1 MNKSIRVTALFSIIL
16 TIILLINLT
25 VVQAFSVDKYA
36 DNPKNQRGFY
46 DMQTVARGQIFAGGT
61 VLAQSTA
68 NEDGIYSRSYPVD
81 SPAWGPVTGYLSTQY
96 GASQLEASQNNILN
110 GTDDSLITSNF
121 MDLITGE
128 QPDGAN
134 VEVTIDPQLQQ
145 VAYDQLTQPGYE
157 GAAVALQPS
166 TGKILAMASSP
177 SYNPN
182 NIDDQWAQLQE
193 QEGNPLL
200 NHATQETLPPGSI
213 FKIITTA
220 AGLNNGYNPDSTLTG
235 ASEITLPGTNTQL
248 TNYAGQV
255 CGGSQQV
262 TLTTAFSLSCN
273 TAFVEMG
280 MDVGADELRSYA
292 EGFGIGQESNIGV
305 ETAAGNIGEMP
316 DDASVGQS
324 SIGQRDVSMSALQ
337 AAGMAATVANGG
349 VRMEPYLVNRITDST
364 MNEIRTTSPKEAST
378 AVDEDVANAFT
389 DLMYASER
397 NTSGYNGNS
406 YASKTGTAEH
416 GDGLPPH
423 VWYVAFDPDRDIA
436 VGVVVK
442 NGGNLGESA
451 TGGQVSA
458 PIGRAI
464 LDSYGGGQ

>member
-36 DNPKNQRGFY
+36 NNPKNQRGFY

-68 NEDGIYSRSYPVD
+68 DEEGIYSRSYPVD

-110 GTDDSLITSNF
+110 GTDDSLLTSNF

-145 VAYDQLTQPGYE
+145 VAYDQLAQPGYN

-182 NIDDQWAQLQE
+182 NIEGQWDQLQE
-193 QEGNPLL
+193 EEGNPLL

-220 AGLNNGYNPDSTLTG
+220 AGLNNGYSPDSTLTG

-255 CGGSQQV
+255 CGGSEQV
-262 TLTTAFSLSCN
+262 SLTTAFSLSCN

-292 EGFGIGQESNIGV
+292 EGFGIGQETDIGV
-305 ETAAGNIGEMP
+305 ETATGNIGEMP
-316 DDASVGQS
+316 DDAAVGQS

-349 VRMEPYLVNRITDST
+349 VRMEPYLANRITDSR
-364 MNEIRTTSPKEAST
+364 MNSHGSIPQT
-378 AVDEDVANAFT
+378 AVFPAMQCAVCGHLPE
-389 DLMYASER
+389 LMLALVWDAR
-397 NTSGYNGNS
+397 GDIGNS
-406 YASKTGTAEH
+406 YVSRNVTAVNVTGF
-416 GDGLPPH
+416 PSH
-423 VWYVAFDPDRDIA
+423 VWYVAIVFHVV
-436 VGVVVK
+436 VGVGVLVK
-442 NGGNLGESA
+442 
-451 TGGQVSA
+451 
-458 PIGRAI
+458 
-464 LDSYGGGQ
+464 D

>member
-182 NIDDQWAQLQE
+182 NIDDQWE
-193 QEGNPLL
+193 
-200 NHATQETLPPGSI
+200 
-213 FKIITTA
+213 
-220 AGLNNGYNPDSTLTG
+220 
-235 ASEITLPGTNTQL
+235 
-248 TNYAGQV
+248 
-255 CGGSQQV
+255 
-262 TLTTAFSLSCN
+262 
-273 TAFVEMG
+273 
-280 MDVGADELRSYA
+280 
-292 EGFGIGQESNIGV
+292 
-305 ETAAGNIGEMP
+305 
-316 DDASVGQS
+316 
-324 SIGQRDVSMSALQ
+324 
-337 AAGMAATVANGG
+337 
-349 VRMEPYLVNRITDST
+349 
-364 MNEIRTTSPKEAST
+364 
-378 AVDEDVANAFT
+378 
-389 DLMYASER
+389 
-397 NTSGYNGNS
+397 
-406 YASKTGTAEH
+406 
-416 GDGLPPH
+416 
-423 VWYVAFDPDRDIA
+423 
-436 VGVVVK
+436 
-442 NGGNLGESA
+442 
-451 TGGQVSA
+451 
-458 PIGRAI
+458 IGRAHV
-464 LDSYGGGQ
+464 

>member
-1 MNKSIRVTALFSIIL
+1 MNKSIRVTALFSILL

-36 DNPKNQRGFY
+36 KNEHNQRGFY
-46 DMQTVARGQIFAGGT
+46 DMQTIARGQIFAGGA
-61 VLAQSTA
+61 VLAESTP
-68 NEDGIYSRSYPVD
+68 NEDDTYSRSYPVD
-81 SPAWGPVTGYLSTQY
+81 SPAWGPVTGYLSSQY
-96 GASQLEASQNNILN
+96 GASQLEASYNDILN
-110 GTDDSLITSNF
+110 GTDDSLLTTNF

-145 VAYDQLTQPGYE
+145 LAYDQLNQQGYE

-182 NIDDQWAQLQE
+182 NIDEQWGQLQE

-220 AGLNNGYNPDSTLTG
+220 AGLDNGYSPDSTLTG
-235 ASEITLPGTNTQL
+235 ASEITLPGTETQL
-248 TNYAGQV
+248 TNYGGQV

-262 TLTTAFSLSCN
+262 SLTTAFSLSCN

-292 EGFGIGQESNIGV
+292 EGFGVGQSADIGV
-305 ETAAGNIGEMP
+305 ETASGSLGDLP
-316 DDASVGQS
+316 DDAAVGQS

-337 AAGMAATVANGG
+337 AAGMAATVANNG

-364 MNEIRTTSPKEAST
+364 MNDIRTTDPKEAST
-378 AVDEDVANAFT
+378 AVSEELAATLT
-389 DLMYASER
+389 DLMYESER

-416 GDGLPPH
+416 GADLPPH

-436 VGVVVK
+436 VAVVVK
-442 NGGNLGESA
+442 NGGNLGQSA

-464 LDSYGGGQ
+464 LDGYGGGQ